1 MEEKNKITKEARLL
15 LLVIIEKNGSIDD
28 LNNIGYEYFQITK
41 FLKEEITNKN
51 AIIDNGDLRLTEQ
64 GYEEKLTLMKVL
76 NMNKTNRIVLPL
88 FSKIERASNNDVFIP
103 YEDDLMF

>member
-28 LNNIGYEYFQITK
+28 LNDMGYEYFQITK

-51 AIIDNGDLRLTEQ
+51 AIIDNGDLKLTKKGFED
-64 GYEEKLTLMKVL
+64 KLTLMKVL
-76 NMNKTNRIVLPL
+76 NINKTNRIVLPL
-88 FSKIERASNNDVFIP
+88 FSKIERSSNNDVFIP